1 MPMVF
6 KKNTYKIF
14 LLVNLAFFILTI
26 SGCMY
31 GEYNESITETEI
43 SETEETSEN
52 TDALPKKQ
60 KNTSLNIGEN
70 LPITRGLAAKMVALT
85 FGTVSE
91 IDNTERTIQFSDTS
105 PENKLDK
112 YINYA
117 CSKKYINET
126 GEKFMP
132 DEYLT
137 VSQAQNIIDQID
149 GAHKIKINITDE
161 IKDKPISY
169 NLWTEIYTEV
179 LKNIAGNTPIKE
191 KFGIC
196 AEKSIILAL
205 PENNK
210 YIKEGFAV
218 TDKGLLKCAGFDLTP
233 YIDKEIS
240 FWTKENE
247 LFALADITSETP
259 TIKNVFLTE
268 NTNDMCVIFTGGA
281 EKTYKKSENLEVS
294 GNESKIADITLN
306 SDKEI
311 VSIDYVPDE
320 KEKQIKNITDTTLTC
335 VDNETF
341 DLSPDFKIYYTQE
354 DKIMLG
360 SKEDIIEGKTY
371 SLCLK
376 DNKIKAFIFQ
386 RFKGTS

>member
-1 MPMVF
+1 MPVPF
-6 KKNTYKIF
+6 KKNAYKAF
-14 LLVNLAFFILTI
+14 LLVNLSFFILTI

-31 GEYNESITETEI
+31 GEYTEPTTETEI
-43 SETEETSEN
+43 TKPGETSEN
-52 TDALPKKQ
+52 TSPPEKKQ
-60 KNTSLNIGEN
+60 KYTPLNIGEN
-70 LPITRGLAAKMVALT
+70 LPITRGLAAKMIALT

-126 GEKFMP
+126 GEKFTP

-169 NLWTEIYTEV
+169 NLWTEIYMEV
-179 LKNIAGNTPIKE
+179 LKNLAGNTPIKE
-191 KFGIC
+191 KFGIS
-196 AEKSIILAL
+196 AEKSVILAL
-205 PENNK
+205 PKNNK
-210 YIKEGFAV
+210 YIKEGFAI

-268 NTNDMCVIFTGGA
+268 NKNDMCVIFTGGA
-281 EKTYKKSENLEVS
+281 EKTYKKSENLEAPE
-294 GNESKIADITLN
+294 NESKIADITLN
-306 SDKEI
+306 ADKEI
-311 VSIDYVPDE
+311 ISIDYISEE
-320 KEKQIKNITDTTLTC
+320 KEKQIKNITNTTLTC

-360 SKEDIIEGKTY
+360 SKDDIIEGKTY
-371 SLCLK
+371 NLCLK
-376 DNKIKAFIFQ
+376 DNKVQAFIFQ
-386 RFKGTS
+386 KFKGTS